1 MTPGAATT
9 SSGAGPAAEVAAAA
23 PAAAA
28 ARVTP
33 VGADGNGEPRRD
45 DAGAGAADLLSELIA
60 RPWSFD
66 FFQAVRRLEGAF
78 PARPPV
84 GASTRLS
91 DDTVRLGQSPSLR
104 FEPATVAACAPP
116 ADGRAPRL
124 VVQFMGLCGPH
135 GPMPLHVTE
144 YLRDRERNHA
154 DPAPSRFFDLFNHR
168 MVAGFYRA
176 WALNQQ
182 TVSYERSF
190 RRPPGRARA
199 G

>member
-45 DAGAGAADLLSELIA
+45 DAGAGAAADLLSELIA

-91 DDTVRLGQSPSLR
+91 DDTVRFGQSPSLR

-135 GPMPLHVTE
+135 GP
-144 YLRDRERNHA
+144 
-154 DPAPSRFFDLFNHR
+154 
-168 MVAGFYRA
+168 
-176 WALNQQ
+176 
-182 TVSYERSF
+182 
-190 RRPPGRARA
+190 
-199 G
+199 